1 MTGWGALLGEKPAS
15 ARWWACWCALLPCS
29 RTSYLRTEK
38 SGVAFCEA
46 GKLSQMVSFSSR
58 VLQGRGEAGTSL
70 LIPLLM
76 YRNPLG
82 DVVRP
87 ALLQLGFVW

>member
-1 MTGWGALLGEKPAS
+1 
-15 ARWWACWCALLPCS
+15 
-29 RTSYLRTEK
+29 
-38 SGVAFCEA
+38 
-46 GKLSQMVSFSSR
+46 MVSFSSR
-58 VLQGRGEAGTSL
+58 VLQGKRGEAGTSL

-87 ALLQLGFVW
+87 ALLQLGFVWWLMRDAWSDFSCCYRTMR